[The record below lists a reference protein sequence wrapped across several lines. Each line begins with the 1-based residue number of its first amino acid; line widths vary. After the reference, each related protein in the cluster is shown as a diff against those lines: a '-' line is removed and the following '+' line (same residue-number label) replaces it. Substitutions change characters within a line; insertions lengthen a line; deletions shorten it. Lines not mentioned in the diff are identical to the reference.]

1 MNRHTLG
8 GLAAWA
14 VLAAA
19 STASSAA
26 FAHGDGDHAPKAPAY
41 VASQVVDTPFGRQGD
56 PRKVARTVAIDMSD
70 QMRFTPSV
78 LTVKRGETLRLKVTN
93 RGRLMHELVLGTED
107 ALKAHAEA
115 MKKHPGMVHD
125 DPSMVHVAAG
135 ATGEIV
141 WQFHRAGEFAF
152 ACLLPGHYE
161 AGMTGKVVVR

>member
-1 MNRHTLG
+1 MNRHILG
-8 GLAAWA
+8 LLAASA
-14 VLAAA
+14 LLAAP
-19 STASSAA
+19 AA
-26 FAHGDGDHAPKAPAY
+26 FAHGEGDHAPKARAY

-56 PRKVARTVAIDMSD
+56 PRKVSRTIAIDMGD
-70 QMRFTPSV
+70 NMRFTPSA
-78 LTVKRGETLRLKVTN
+78 LSVKRGETVRLKVSN
-93 RGRLMHELVLGTED
+93 RGQLLHELVLGTED

-152 ACLLPGHYE
+152 ACLLPGHFE

>member
-1 MNRHTLG
+1 MNRNTLG
-8 GLAAWA
+8 LLAA
-14 VLAAA
+14 LALLT
-19 STASSAA
+19 SHAA
-26 FAHGDGDHAPKAPAY
+26 FAHGDGSHGAKTHAY

-56 PRKVARTVAIDMSD
+56 PRKVSRTIAIQMSD
-70 QMRFTPSV
+70 SMRFTPAV
-78 LTVKRGETLRLKVTN
+78 LTFKRGETVRLKITN
-93 RGRLMHELVLGTED
+93 GGQMLHELVLGTED
-107 ALKAHAEA
+107 ALKLHAEA

-141 WQFHRAGEFAF
+141 WQFNRPGEFQF